1 MIGTV
6 SDIKKPHRVW
16 IGLGALFAPVFC
28 LAMEFDGSVE
38 LASQASYSRLKIA
51 LDESFR
57 PRIESGQQGFKIVIP
72 AATLMDLG
80 VPFGAEEKFND
91 FLKGISDERLVQL
104 KVREKEDSLVLEG
117 KYRFPTGSK
126 ALARPAMEHFDFRR
140 DDQGKFV
147 VDFFYRKG
155 PTRGDVERETR
166 ARELARLQAER
177 EAIRRREA
185 EKKES
190 KRKRIEDGRNALL
203 FCERPFNRQSTV
215 FLRFRAEH
223 SALDLSNYFPEKI
236 PDHRYEYPEPKGAGE
251 EFDMIRLALKLSRE
265 NQHAL
270 SIKTVEFLDK
280 QYPKSRYR
288 NEMAFLKANAYF
300 RLGLEDQGRDL
311 IRDIAKRAKGTEVG
325 LQASGF
331 IAAQSFQKKEWLSA
345 LESFLAL
352 KKEMPKHPLLWLFRY
367 GIAECLYQIRQSE
380 QAIEEYQ
387 WLAQNAPKPEVRA
400 EAAFKAGDAHFE
412 RGQYAQA
419 ATSYEAAVRKHNKEL
434 PHYPLVLLN
443 LGESYFQLEESQRS
457 VGVYKR
463 FIEIARNQPSAWK
476 ASLRIAEITAMNEHV
491 NSRAEGALIG
501 TINQYPLSPG
511 ALVARLRLLPCGSHG
526 GFDLPAAERFI
537 SSPEVKN
544 FSGEG
549 AVYDGPFRDLVA
561 LTEVRMLIS
570 FHEDLKAVEKALEH
584 LRANPGVDTRKM
596 IEQAMI
602 GGVKNLIEKK
612 VAENDP
618 FGAIALY
625 EKYGDFLPLPAH
637 DPLADEL
644 KMKIAAFAAERNL
657 TTLAKKIIEPF
668 RLMNEASQRE
678 VIAAIEKRLTLEGAE
693 DQESRSLIEAKTLWN
708 SPEFKLEDA
717 KSVEYLTG
725 RLAFVRDG
733 SKFAVERD
741 LILGLLHWKKK
752 DSAKAG
758 ILAGKVVDSS
768 SGLGKADR
776 CRILG
781 WAGDVAIEAQDLEFA
796 EKAYRT
802 GKKLR
807 EQVGATET
815 GTLGIKHLGALPSLA
830 YFVLQLGE
838 TLEKQEKWKEAVA
851 LYSEASENKIGGNRV
866 LYAHARALLKDGGK
880 DSRIAASRSLEKIQQ
895 SQEDDVW
902 KKLAK
907 DTLSEI
913 AKEGKVDEK
922 RNP

>member
-6 SDIKKPHRVW
+6 SRIKKPHMVW
-16 IGLGALFAPVFC
+16 IGLGALFAPVLSF
-28 LAMEFDGSVE
+28 AVDFDGSVE
-38 LASQASYSRLKIA
+38 LASQASFSRLKIA

-57 PRIESGQQGFKIVIP
+57 PRIESGAKGFKIIIP

-80 VPFGAEEKFND
+80 VPFGAEGQFND
-91 FLKGISDERLVQL
+91 FLKGLSDERLVQL
-104 KVREKEDSLVLEG
+104 KVQEKEDSLILEG
-117 KYRFPTGSK
+117 NYRFPTGSK

-140 DDQGKFV
+140 DDQGKFI

-155 PTRGDVERETR
+155 PTRSDVERE
-166 ARELARLQAER
+166 ARIREAARLQAER
-177 EAIRRREA
+177 ESIRRREA

-203 FCERPFNRQSTV
+203 FCERPFNRESTV

-223 SALDLSNYFPEKI
+223 PNLDLSGYFPEKI

-270 SIKTVEFLDK
+270 SIKTVEFLEK

-300 RLGLEDQGRDL
+300 RLGFEDQGREL
-311 IRDIAKRAKGTEVG
+311 IRDIAKRARGTEVG

-331 IAAQSFQKKEWLSA
+331 MAAQSFQKKEWLSA

-352 KKEMPKHPLLWLFRY
+352 KKEMPKHSLGWLFRY
-367 GIAECLYQIRQSE
+367 GIAECLYQIRQSD

-387 WLAQNAPKPEVRA
+387 WLAQHAPKAEIRA
-400 EAAFKAGDAHFE
+400 EAAFKAADAHFD
-412 RGQYAQA
+412 RGQFAQA
-419 ATSYEAAVRKHNKEL
+419 ATRYESAIRSHEKEL
-434 PHYPLVLLN
+434 SHFPLVLLN
-443 LGESYFQLEESQRS
+443 LGESYFQLEEFQRS
-457 VGVYKR
+457 LGAYKR

-476 ASLRIAEITAMNEHV
+476 ASLRIAEITAMNETV
-491 NSRAEGALIG
+491 NSKAEAALIG

-537 SSPEVKN
+537 ASPEVRN
-544 FSGEG
+544 FSGDG
-549 AVYDGPFRDLVA
+549 AVYEGPFRDLVG

-570 FHEDLKAVEKALEH
+570 FHEDQKAVEKALEH
-584 LRANPGVDTRKM
+584 LRANPGIDTRKM
-596 IEQAMI
+596 IEHAMI
-602 GGVKNLIEKK
+602 GGIKNLIEKK
-612 VAENDP
+612 ISDRDP

-644 KMKIAAFAAERNL
+644 KMKIAGFAAERNL
-657 TTLAKKIIEPF
+657 TTLARKIIEPY
-668 RLMNEASQRE
+668 RLMNEAGQRE

-693 DQESRSLIEAKTLWN
+693 DQESRSVIEAKTIWN
-708 SPEFKLEDA
+708 SPEFKVEDA
-717 KSVEYLTG
+717 KAVEDLNG

-733 SKFAVERD
+733 SKFALERD

-752 DSAKAG
+752 DPAKAG
-758 ILAGKVVDSS
+758 ILAGKVVDAS
-768 SGLGKADR
+768 SGLGKVDR

-781 WAGDVAIEAQDLEFA
+781 WAGDVALEAQDLEFA
-796 EKAYRT
+796 EKAYRS

-807 EQVGATET
+807 EEIGKEES
-815 GTLGIKHLGALPSLA
+815 GKLSIRHLGALPSLA
-830 YFVLQLGE
+830 YFVLQWGD

-913 AKEGKVDEK
+913 AKEGRVDEK